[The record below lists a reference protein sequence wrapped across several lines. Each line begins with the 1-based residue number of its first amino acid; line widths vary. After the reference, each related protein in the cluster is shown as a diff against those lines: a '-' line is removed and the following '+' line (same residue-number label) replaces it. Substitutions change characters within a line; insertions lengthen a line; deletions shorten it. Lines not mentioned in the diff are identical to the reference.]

1 MKSNRKILINI
12 SWIIVMMTILYG
24 NNLLAKSSF
33 SGSRLKNACLSYI
46 SNLVEKDSDVRIS
59 EIEDQFFEETGVIA
73 RCDARTNSLRGNTY
87 VALEFLDHEEKLIRR
102 VEVPVNIK
110 VYKDVPTA
118 VYTLQKDKILMIND
132 ITYNRMDV
140 TYLDESKIPGIEK
153 IVGKKVNRQINKG
166 EVISANYLEN
176 EVLVNRGGKVNI
188 IVQSGAV
195 SIRTSGV
202 ALQDAAIGD
211 IVRVQRE
218 GSRQSLQGKVYDDG
232 TVYINAR

>member
-1 MKSNRKILINI
+1 MKMNRKILLNI
-12 SWIIVMMTILYG
+12 SWIIVMLTILYG

-46 SNLVEKDSDVRIS
+46 SNLVDKDSDVRIS
-59 EIEDQFFEETGVIA
+59 EIDDQFFEETGVIA
-73 RCDARTNSLRGNTY
+73 RCDARAKSLRGNTY
-87 VALEFLDHEEKLIRR
+87 VALEFLDHQEKLIRR
-102 VEVPVNIK
+102 LEVPVNIK
-110 VYKDVPTA
+110 IYKDVPTA
-118 VYTLQKDKILMIND
+118 VYTLQKGKILKIND
-132 ITYNRMDV
+132 ITYNKMDV
-140 TYLDESKIPGIEK
+140 TYLDENKILGIEK

-202 ALQDAAIGD
+202 ALQDASIGD
-211 IVRVQRE
+211 NIRVQRE

>member
-1 MKSNRKILINI
+1 MIL
-12 SWIIVMMTILYG
+12 MMTILYG

-46 SNLVEKDSDVRIS
+46 SNLVDKDSDVRIS

-118 VYTLQKDKILMIND
+118 VYTLQKDKIVMIND

-202 ALQDAAIGD
+202 ALQDASIGD
-211 IVRVQRE
+211 IIRVQRE